1 MTPKERLLQM
11 HIDWFPRG
19 KWYRYG
25 EKCTWIGK
33 NVEFF
38 LVDSFCIPKREVFA
52 GHKIAF
58 YAGEPSEKQE
68 QLASKLM
75 ELMEN
80 IDEVIS
86 SERRFKNVAENV
98 GFSNFP
104 ETPSN
109 S

>member
-1 MTPKERLLQM
+1 M
-11 HIDWFPRG
+11 
-19 KWYRYG
+19 
-25 EKCTWIGK
+25 EKIAEALGK

-38 LVDSFCIPKREVFA
+38 LADSFCIPKREVFA

-75 ELMEN
+75 KLMEN
-80 IDEVIS
+80 I
-86 SERRFKNVAENV
+86 

-104 ETPSN
+104 ENPSHT
-109 S
+109 